1 MQSCGRVP
9 ALPWIH
15 VYGTKTGERRSSHT
29 RRCVLCVCMCV
40 FVCVCVESVEGG
52 IAVFIYDQ
60 ANCLCGWPNSHC
72 VLYTYQGASVGING
86 LRKRNGL
93 VGYLEKKTETSAA
106 SQHLEASQHSGAN
119 QARNTKRTP
128 PPPPPPR
135 PPGNGVAAKSTAD
148 SAMMTGHILQASSA
162 ATTRVP
168 ALPAADAHGDG
179 GGGSS
184 GRSIV
189 MGTAAAG
196 AAMGLG
202 SMAELPGTPVAGG
215 QTGLYTQ
222 RADAELHALEAE
234 LLSSGPPSPDRHAEN
249 V

>member
-1 MQSCGRVP
+1 M
-9 ALPWIH
+9 
-15 VYGTKTGERRSSHT
+15 
-29 RRCVLCVCMCV
+29 
-40 FVCVCVESVEGG
+40 
-52 IAVFIYDQ
+52 
-60 ANCLCGWPNSHC
+60 
-72 VLYTYQGASVGING
+72 GING

-93 VGYLEKKTETSAA
+93 VGYLEKKTEMPAA
-106 SQHLEASQHSGAN
+106 SQHSEASKHSGAN
-119 QARNTKRTP
+119 QVRNTKRTP
-128 PPPPPPR
+128 P

-202 SMAELPGTPVAGG
+202 STTELPGTPVAGG

-234 LLSSGPPSPDRHAEN
+234 LMSSGPPSPDRHAEN